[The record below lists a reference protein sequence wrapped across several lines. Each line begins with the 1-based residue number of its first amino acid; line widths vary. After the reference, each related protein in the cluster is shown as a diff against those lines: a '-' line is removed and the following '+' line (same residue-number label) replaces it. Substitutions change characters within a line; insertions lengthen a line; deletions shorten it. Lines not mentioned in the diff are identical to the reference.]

1 MAPNSVGELGGTGTR
16 RRVADRES
24 VFFDSKFAPAPR
36 FSKYIIPPMS
46 TSTRSLAALT
56 LGCVFAAAIF
66 GFGSAV
72 FSFQMSADGDDARTQ
87 LILIT
92 RLAAYLALAL
102 MLVFKGGW
110 RGVFAAITMTVAAT
124 TIEWLL
130 FPTAYEFAL
139 AQSPAMMD
147 EGVESIA
154 RPSYGLW
161 AMEDIIGVGLCAA
174 LAQGLRMM
182 AGVNPNATPD
192 E

>member
-1 MAPNSVGELGGTGTR
+1 
-16 RRVADRES
+16 
-24 VFFDSKFAPAPR
+24 
-36 FSKYIIPPMS
+36 MS

-56 LGCVFAAAIF
+56 LGCALAATIF

-72 FSFQMSADGDDARTQ
+72 FSFQMSADGDAGRTQ

-92 RLAAYLALAL
+92 RLGAYLALAL

-110 RGVFAAITMTVAAT
+110 RGVFAAIIMTTAAT

-130 FPTAYEFAL
+130 FPAAYEFAL
-139 AQSPAMMD
+139 AQSPETMEGGP
-147 EGVESIA
+147 EGVA

-161 AMEDIIGVGLCAA
+161 AMEDMIGVGFCAA

-182 AGVNPNATPD
+182 AHVNPNATPD

>member
-1 MAPNSVGELGGTGTR
+1 
-16 RRVADRES
+16 
-24 VFFDSKFAPAPR
+24 
-36 FSKYIIPPMS
+36 MS
-46 TSTRSLAALT
+46 TSLRSLAALT
-56 LGCVFAAAIF
+56 LGCVFAATIF

-92 RLAAYLALAL
+92 RLAVFVALAL
-102 MLVFKGGW
+102 TLVFKGGW
-110 RGVFAAITMTVAAT
+110 RGVFAAITMTIAAT

-130 FPTAYEFAL
+130 FPVSYEFAL
-139 AQSPAMMD
+139 AQSPAMM
-147 EGVESIA
+147 ESGPESVV

-161 AMEDIIGVGLCAA
+161 AMEDIIGVGLCSA